1 MSDVQKLDSI
11 ALDFRQEMALENW
24 RSLQTTDAAPQRSQF
39 KPERV
44 ARALPAAMLLQVERS
59 EAGIRFRQKLEGR
72 YVAQVFGEALGQCI
86 DDVYDDEHLFKI
98 MPRLLETAIT
108 GEPAMVTGS
117 AQTKSASA
125 FPFTRLVLPFAG
137 EDGHVARLLVVYAF
151 NPTLLAQLSAPL
163 RVRRNDIISRHDRFS
178 VRREM
183 AKMRESNEA
192 RYTARALQAG

>member
-86 DDVYDDEHLFKI
+86 DDVYDDEYLFKI

-108 GEPAMVTGS
+108 GEPAMVTES
-117 AQTKSASA
+117 AQTKSDSA

-137 EDGHVARLLVVYAF
+137 EDGHVSRLLVVYAF

-163 RVRRNDIISRHDRFS
+163 RVRRNDTISRHDRFS